1 MLELFNMSVLIVS
14 LVSIIGIII
23 YYTEKELT
31 IKFEEN
37 EKRLCD

>member
-1 MLELFNMSVLIVS
+1 MLELFNMSILIVS

-31 IKFEEN
+31 IEFEEN

>member
-1 MLELFNMSVLIVS
+1 MLERFNMSILIVS

-31 IKFEEN
+31 IEFGEN